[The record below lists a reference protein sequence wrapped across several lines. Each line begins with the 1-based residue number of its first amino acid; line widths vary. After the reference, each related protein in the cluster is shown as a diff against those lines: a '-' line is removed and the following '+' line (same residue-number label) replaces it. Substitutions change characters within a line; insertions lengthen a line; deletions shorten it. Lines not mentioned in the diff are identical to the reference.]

1 MVVRPQIWHG
11 APSFKLAIPPQLPE
25 IGLFLTITPMA
36 MAANE
41 NAIKRKID
49 MNSIIVIPFV

>member
-36 MAANE
+36 IAVNE
-41 NAIKRKID
+41 KAIKRKID

>member
-1 MVVRPQIWHG
+1 MVVRPHIWHG
-11 APSFKLAIPPQLPE
+11 APSSKLAIPPQLPE
-25 IGLFLTITPMA
+25 IGLFLSITPMA
-36 MAANE
+36 IAVNE